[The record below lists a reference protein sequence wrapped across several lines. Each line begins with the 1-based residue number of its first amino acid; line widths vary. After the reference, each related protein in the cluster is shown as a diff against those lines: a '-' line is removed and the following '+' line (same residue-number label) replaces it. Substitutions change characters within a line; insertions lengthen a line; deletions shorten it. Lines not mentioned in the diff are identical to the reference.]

1 MVFTP
6 FLHHLCK
13 QFFKL
18 LYSLDK
24 GVVRHVYITIHG
36 SFNTCVTKQFLQHL
50 GLHSALDCAGG
61 VGVAKCVHTKAF
73 DACFVTELVEMGIVG
88 TVFGRFPGS

>member
-1 MVFTP
+1 MAFTP

-13 QFFKL
+13 QSFKL
-18 LYSLDK
+18 LYSLGKRFVCYMD
-24 GVVRHVYITIHG
+24 ITIHG
-36 SFNTCVTKQFLQHL
+36 GFNACVTKQLLQHL
-50 GLHSALDCAGG
+50 GLHSPLNCAGG
-61 VGVAKCVHTKAF
+61 IGVAKCVHTKAF